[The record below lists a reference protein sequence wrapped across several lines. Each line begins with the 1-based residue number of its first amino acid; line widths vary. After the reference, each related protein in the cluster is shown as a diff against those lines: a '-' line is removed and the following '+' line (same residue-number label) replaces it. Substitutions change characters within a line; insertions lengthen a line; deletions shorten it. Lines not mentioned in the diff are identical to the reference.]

1 MMLHETMSTFFDLR
15 KKDKKWSK
23 SSFEELMKEPTYN
36 LGQRIVINS
45 DRLSLEVL
53 LETRKLFRLKFEKEP
68 ILLPE
73 FLLKLRDISARSDGY
88 GRGNGTLSDCAY
100 DLTMAKYS
108 NLPDNSN
115 HKTTSDKCFPKAT
128 NVDCRNYYRHFLH
141 VMDRL
146 NDQGKFQ
153 TQAEQEVSAGK
164 VLQRVVYRNFLR
176 SKMECR
182 RHTPF
187 SVRYMW
193 RVDKHT
199 FYLWYPSYLTAKK
212 IRQWLEENVKVTNSE
227 RVEEQKRIQTLIDE
241 NFERGYHTYMDD
253 QKVFGPSEMLI
264 MDKPSAVKFMESH
277 MFVSGL
283 STAVAQ
289 KKVEEIHE
297 LRPGIATLGEK
308 SLERMILQIF
318 SDLSNDDYKAARIA
332 DLYGISKPTLSRFA
346 GSQWF
351 KKMGENKKNV
361 IPVLWENTAKIL
373 AENDEFMETVVASG
387 VAGELKKV
395 LEMINSKGD

>member
-1 MMLHETMSTFFDLR
+1 MNKRWKVFSRTLAKESTVGLVR
-15 KKDKKWSK
+15 
-23 SSFEELMKEPTYN
+23 
-36 LGQRIVINS
+36 RIVENS
-45 DRLSLEVL
+45 DRLALEVL
-53 LETRKLFRLKFEKEP
+53 LETRKLFRIKNGP
-68 ILLPE
+68 PLLLHE
-73 FLLKLRDISARSDGY
+73 FLFKLRDRFARSFVLNDVQ
-88 GRGNGTLSDCAY
+88 LADCAY
-100 DLTMAKYS
+100 ELTLAKYS
-108 NLPDNSN
+108 NIPVIASEREKLAEDSI
-115 HKTTSDKCFPKAT
+115 KGAGI
-128 NVDCRNYYRHFLH
+128 DCRNYYQAFLSKMH
-141 VMDRL
+141 QRIV
-146 NDQGKFQ
+146 QGKIKTQ
-153 TQAEQEVSAGK
+153 TEEEAYAGK
-164 VLQRVVYRNFLR
+164 VIKKMVYNNFLR

-182 RHTPF
+182 RQTPF

-193 RVDKHT
+193 RVNKHT
-199 FYLWYPSYLTAKK
+199 FYLWYPSYITAKK
-212 IRQWLEENVKVTNSE
+212 IREWLEENVKVTNSE

-264 MDKPSAVKFMESH
+264 LDKPSAVKFMESH

-361 IPVLWENTAKIL
+361 IPVLWENTANIL

-387 VAGELKKV
+387 IAGELKKV